1 MASIAARKNRQEY
14 YCQVRHRVNRYV
26 AGTLINFI
34 NFINDI
40 TRVGL
45 AGTEGKVLFVA
56 PSAEEEGGGKLQE
69 LSFA

>member
-1 MASIAARKNRQEY
+1 
-14 YCQVRHRVNRYV
+14 V